1 MSAAAL
7 RWEEMAGEAD
17 PLADR
22 TIAAIVGPC
31 AHDGPTAAGAARLAQ
46 ANRLI
51 AGWTTN
57 ASLAGWNP
65 PDGDAEVVAILRA
78 YLEAA
83 RSLPEWADAEQI
95 ACAEDVF
102 MSYGP
107 LSCTL
112 LFCASLPE
120 CYVLPHLAE
129 VLHIA
134 GQLEL
139 RTEYRI
145 RQTAAMVF
153 PVMMKG
159 GLTAPEGGGV
169 AQTLK
174 VRLIHAMIR
183 HLILRGPAHTGCG
196 RVEPLAGVAADATLH
211 QALLAHGWDPQRQ
224 GLPCNQ
230 MELAYTL
237 LTFHYVFLRGM
248 RKLAIPLTAS
258 EEQAYLHA
266 WNVVGHVLGI
276 RDELMPRTMQEA
288 QAMFDDL
295 QALARARPAEPD
307 MRPPLGRA
315 LIDAMAHSI
324 ELPVLRHM
332 PVPLTRWLVGRRT
345 AREIGANRRVGLPTM
360 ALFHIARIA
369 IQAFDRI
376 VRLAV
381 PTFSLT
387 RMFTRV
393 VGYHMLTR
401 FLLDQTRPLAL
412 PVELLQ
418 PLRHTVAC
426 WKQDAHAPRW
436 VGRVEARLTTQAS
449 WRPAP

>member
-1 MSAAAL
+1 MNEARM
-7 RWEEMAGEAD
+7 RWEDMAREAD

-31 AHDGPTAAGAARLAQ
+31 GPEGPTGAGAARLVQ

-57 ASLAGWNP
+57 ASLADWNP
-65 PDGDAEVVAILRA
+65 ADADPEVVAILRA
-78 YLEAA
+78 YLEAGRA
-83 RSLPEWADAEQI
+83 LPAWADADRI
-95 ACAEDVF
+95 ACAEDLF

-145 RQTAAMVF
+145 RRTAAMVF

-159 GLTAPEGGGV
+159 GLTAPDGGGV

-183 HLILRGPAHTGCG
+183 HLILRGPAHAGCG
-196 RVEPLAGVAADATLH
+196 RVEPLACVAADATLH
-211 QALLAHGWDPQRQ
+211 QALLAHGWDTERQ

-248 RKLAIPLTAS
+248 RKLAIPLSAR

-276 RDELMPRTMQEA
+276 RDELMPRSMEEA
-288 QAMFDDL
+288 EAMFAEL
-295 QALARARPAEPD
+295 QALARSRPADPD
-307 MRPPLGRA
+307 VRPALGSA
-315 LIDAMAHSI
+315 LVDAMAHSI
-324 ELPVLRHM
+324 ELPVLRHL

-345 AREIGANRRVGLPTM
+345 AREIGANRRVGLP
-360 ALFHIARIA
+360 AIVLFHTARLA
-369 IQAFDRI
+369 IQLTDRV
-376 VRLAV
+376 VRVAI

-412 PVELLQ
+412 PVELLH
-418 PLRHTVAC
+418 PMRHTVAC
-426 WKQDAHAPRW
+426 WQEDAHAPRW
-436 VGRVEARLTTQAS
+436 VGRVEAKLTTQAS
-449 WRPAP
+449 WSPAP